1 MKKHSLPTAVTLIL
15 LIFIATHLSAEID
28 DVLSVIP
35 DDAIGVVYV
44 HSLLGLNDEIN
55 TLLADMI
62 PSEPPQEVIAW
73 ILAEAFGA
81 GFESLKELEELGF
94 DLSKNFAVFLTSMN
108 PPSPA
113 AAVHVKDPERV
124 MQLIEAEEEGS
135 SEISY
140 NGMTYYTTGEE
151 GGFVLL
157 DDVMV
162 YSGSEQVCKKAIDI
176 YKKTATPI
184 AKNPDYASL
193 KLDTTSGVNDLVFY
207 FKMEEVVEALGP
219 MLAKGAD
226 EMKSRMEQE
235 SATNPQLQSGLEM
248 AHKLIDKVM
257 WLSDQA
263 KTLSLTIQLNGSD
276 LQISPFMKFKN
287 DSEIQEH
294 IQVTS
299 TDLTQLKYLPQNAF
313 LNGVMRLQKETMINL
328 TQGMM
333 KLFIPSDPNADK
345 EKVEKATQ
353 ELTKMT
359 TNFLDGLGD
368 ETAVSVD
375 FSDSVMP
382 DVLYIFDVTNEGKIK
397 GFMEEEYLTYL
408 KTSMAMFE
416 AMGAPPESSGMYS
429 DASAGPSEM
438 YNGVEIKSYILP
450 NITSLFAQLPQQ
462 MEAVAPKQWNV
473 YYAITDGKLLYS
485 MASNAQPVRDALDR
499 INGRSAGFDQGE
511 GYDKLT
517 SALTLRNSMF
527 FALSPITA
535 VKNLVQ
541 VFALVDPNVGML
553 QMLLMNI
560 PETYSIGVAS
570 QNRDGGVEGKLFI
583 SLGDFKE
590 LINMAVSMQGM

>member
-1 MKKHSLPTAVTLIL
+1 MKKHLLPTAVTLIL

-55 TLLADMI
+55 ALLADMI

-73 ILAEAFGA
+73 ILAETFGA
-81 GFESLKELEELGF
+81 GFESLEELEELGF
-94 DLSKNFAVFLTSMN
+94 DLSKNFAVFLTSVN

-124 MQLIEAEEEGS
+124 KQLIEAEAEGS
-135 SEISY
+135 NAIPY
-140 NGMTYYTTGEE
+140 NGMTYYTTGEK

-162 YSGSEQVCKKAIDI
+162 YSGSEQICQKAIDI
-176 YKKTATPI
+176 YKKTIPPI
-184 AKNPDYASL
+184 AQNPDYTSL
-193 KLDTTSGVNDLVFY
+193 KLDTTSGANDLVFY
-207 FKMEEVVEALGP
+207 FEMEAIVKALGP
-219 MLAKGAD
+219 MLLERAD
-226 EMKSRMEQE
+226 KMKSGMEQD

-248 AHKLIDKVM
+248 AFKLIDKVM

-276 LQISPFMKFKN
+276 LQISPFVKFKN

-294 IQVTS
+294 IQVAS

-313 LNGVMRLQKETMINL
+313 LNGVMRLQKKTMINL

-345 EKVEKATQ
+345 EKVEKAAQ
-353 ELTKMT
+353 ELNKVA
-359 TNFLDGLGD
+359 TNFLDALGD

-382 DVLYIFDVTNEGKIK
+382 DVLSIFDVTNEEKIK
-397 GFMEEEYLTYL
+397 GYIEEEFLTYL
-408 KTSMAMFE
+408 KTSMA

-438 YNGVEIKSYILP
+438 YNAVEIKSYILP
-450 NITSLFAQLPQQ
+450 NITSAFAQLPQQ
-462 MEAVAPKQWNV
+462 MEAVAPKQWNL

-485 MASNAQPVRDALDR
+485 MASNAQPVKDALDR
-499 INGRSAGFDQGE
+499 LAGKETGFDHGE

-517 SALTLRNSMF
+517 RALTLKNNML
-527 FALSPITA
+527 FAISPITA

-541 VFALVDPNVGML
+541 TFAQVEPNVGML
-553 QMLLMNI
+553 QMILMNI

-570 QNRDGGVEGKLFI
+570 QNRENGVEGKLFI